1 MALAYKPR
9 HPVLPGSDYPDL
21 TLEDRMLLF
30 FEQARIERLA
40 CFHEIAEL
48 RNLLNSHDIRSYR

>member
-40 CFHEIAEL
+40 CFH
-48 RNLLNSHDIRSYR
+48 